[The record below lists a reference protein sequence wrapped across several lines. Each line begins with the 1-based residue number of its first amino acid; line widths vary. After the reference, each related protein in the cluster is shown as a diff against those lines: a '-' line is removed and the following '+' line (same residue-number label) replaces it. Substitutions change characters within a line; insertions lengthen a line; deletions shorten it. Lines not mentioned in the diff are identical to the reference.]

1 LPGTSI
7 NVSLSRVS
15 DWGNFGGNSKTPNYS
30 YPQSCCDAMLT
41 EARVRTAKAIEK
53 TVRLYDERGLYLEV
67 TPSGGRWWRLKY
79 RFAGKEKLLSLG
91 TYPDTGLKAARDK
104 RDRARELVSSGV
116 DPSEARRAQK
126 ASHATVITN
135 SFEAV
140 AREWHS
146 TVHRAKVSEGH
157 ASRTLVRLTQDV
169 FPWLGAMPVHEIK
182 APQLLQTMRRIE
194 SRGAIE
200 TAHRALQACGQVFRY
215 AIATGRAERDPTP
228 DLRGALKPVLVQ
240 HMAAITDPE
249 RVGALLRAIE
259 DYKGMP
265 ITRAALQL
273 APLVFVR
280 PGELRKA
287 EWSEFDMGASQWR
300 IPAALMKRTMQ
311 EKLSGA
317 AHVVPLSRQA
327 VAVLRDLQPLTGHG
341 RYVFPSPRTGERPMS
356 DNGVLSALRRMGF
369 PKDEMTGHGFRAMA
383 RTLLAERLN
392 VDEAVIEAQLA
403 HAVKDSLGRAY
414 NRTEFL
420 EQRRKMIQT
429 WADYLDKLRTG
440 ADVIPIGQAQGR
452 GRART
457 RSSTRS

>member
-1 LPGTSI
+1 M
-7 NVSLSRVS
+7 LSDTRI
-15 DWGNFGGNSKTPNYS
+15 
-30 YPQSCCDAMLT
+30 
-41 EARVRTAKAIEK
+41 RTTKPAAKP
-53 TVRLYDERGLYLEV
+53 VRLYDERGLYLEV
-67 TPSGGRWWRLKY
+67 TPTGGRWWRLKY
-79 RFAGKEKLLSLG
+79 RFEGREKLLSMG
-91 TYPDTGLKAARDK
+91 TYPDTGLKVARAK
-104 RDRARELVSSGV
+104 RDQARELLAQGV
-116 DPSEARRAQK
+116 DPSDARRAEK
-126 ASHATVITN
+126 ATQSEQASN

-140 AREWHS
+140 AREWHT
-146 TVHRAKVSEGH
+146 TVHVAQVSAGH
-157 ASRTLVRLTQDV
+157 AARTLIRLEQDV
-169 FPWLGAMPVHEIK
+169 FPWLGGLTVSEIK
-182 APQLLQTMRRIE
+182 APQLLHTMRRIE
-194 SRGAIE
+194 ARGAIE

-240 HMAAITDPE
+240 HMAAITDPK
-249 RVGALLRAIE
+249 RVGELLRAIK

-287 EWSEFDMGASQWR
+287 EWVEFDLDAKQWR
-300 IPAALMKRTMQ
+300 IPGARMKRTKQ

-317 AHVVPLSRQA
+317 VHVVPLSRQA
-327 VAVLRDLQPLTGHG
+327 VAILRDLEPLTGHG

-420 EQRRKMIQT
+420 EQRRRMIQL
-429 WADYLDKLRTG
+429 WADYLDKLREG
-440 ADVIPIGQAQGR
+440 AEVIQIKRRQGR
-452 GRART
+452 A
-457 RSSTRS
+457 